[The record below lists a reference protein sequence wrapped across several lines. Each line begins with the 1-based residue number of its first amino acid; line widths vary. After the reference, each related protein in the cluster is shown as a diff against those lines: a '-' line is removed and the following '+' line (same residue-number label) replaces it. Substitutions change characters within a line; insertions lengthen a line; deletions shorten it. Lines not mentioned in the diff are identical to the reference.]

1 MDHQARPATSTAT
14 DLALGVLAGA
24 VALALVLWTGAAAS
38 AWVSGHRVPHAHL
51 LGGFLAFAH
60 ASHPSASWGVPVGPA
75 PLYWAANTLV
85 VAITGFAAY
94 ALWRV
99 WHSTGAEAE
108 SADPLRAEGLATRAE
123 VRAAAGPKALL
134 AKAGT
139 LRPSLD
145 RPRPTEVG
153 YRLGVSKGV
162 ECWASVE
169 DSTLVLGPPRSGK
182 GMSLVIPAILDA
194 PGALVTTSTRPDNLA
209 VTIAARSAHG
219 PVMVFDPQ
227 RLAHSSE
234 AYNSESANLPV
245 VAWSLT
251 RGCEDPQVAMIR
263 AEALVADGS
272 KSGVENAG
280 FWRTQALSATRCML
294 QAAAL
299 EGRTAAELYRWC
311 HSAGAAKEATAILA
325 SRPGATPA
333 WDRALDAI
341 ISADSRTRDSVW
353 AMVAN
358 TFAALADPA
367 VLASVSPKPGAEFDP
382 LAFLAMRGSVYLLG
396 TATGASATASFIAAL
411 IEDLIDAARRLAA
424 RSAGQRLDP
433 PLALVLDEAAN
444 YPLPSLPAL
453 MAEGGGSGITTM
465 AVLQSLAQ
473 ARDRWGREA
482 AGAIWDSAIAKVVHG
497 GSANADDLADI
508 SRLIGDRPVIERSE
522 TVSAGQTARSVSTS
536 TRYRPILEPSEIRKL
551 PIGTGLLLL
560 RSAPPIT
567 MILRPWTAR
576 KDAADLTAARSRWE
590 NPDVDSAIPGGHE
603 RYGSHGLQ
611 DEIEADA

>member
-1 MDHQARPATSTAT
+1 MGRQPRVATSPGT
-14 DLALGVLAGA
+14 DIAFGVLVA
-24 VALALVLWTGAAAS
+24 VAGIAAVLWAGAAAS
-38 AWVSGHRVPHAHL
+38 AWVSGHRVPRAHL
-51 LGGFLAFAH
+51 LAGFVAFAH
-60 ASHPSASWGVPVGPA
+60 AGDPSAAWGVPVGP
-75 PLYWAANTLV
+75 PLLYWVFSSLAVAVAGLV
-85 VAITGFAAY
+85 AY
-94 ALWRV
+94 GVWRV
-99 WHSTGAEAE
+99 WRSPGGQAR
-108 SADPLRAEGLATRAE
+108 SADPLRAEGIATRAE
-123 VRAAAGPKALL
+123 VRAAVGSKALL
-134 AKAGT
+134 RRAAT
-139 LRPSLD
+139 LRPSLLA
-145 RPRPTEVG
+145 PRPSDVG
-153 YRLGVSKGV
+153 YRLGFSRGL

-169 DSTLVLGPPRSGK
+169 DSMLVFGPPRSGK

-209 VTIAARSAHG
+209 VTVAARSEHG

-227 RLAHSSE
+227 GLAC
-234 AYNSESANLPV
+234 SAQGPGVPV
-245 VAWSLT
+245 LAWSLT
-251 RGCEDPQVAMIR
+251 RGCEDPRVAMIR

-272 KSGVENAG
+272 KSGVENAS
-280 FWRTQALSATRCML
+280 FWRTQALSVTRCML
-294 QAAAL
+294 HAAAL
-299 EGRTAAELYRWC
+299 DGRCAADLYRWS
-311 HSAGAAKEATAILA
+311 HSAGSAKEATSILA
-325 SRPGATPA
+325 SHPEATPG

-341 ISADSRTRDSVW
+341 ISAESRTRDSVW

-367 VLASVSPKPGAEFDP
+367 VLASVSPAAGVEFDP

-396 TATGASATASFIAAL
+396 TATGASATASLIAAL

-465 AVLQSLAQ
+465 GVLQSLAQ

-482 AGAIWDSAIAKVVHG
+482 AGAIWDSAIVKVVLG

-508 SRLIGDRPVIERSE
+508 SRLVGERQVIERSE
-522 TVSAGQTARSVSTS
+522 TIGVGGAGRSTSTS
-536 TRYRPILEPSEIRKL
+536 TRYRPILEPSEIRRL

-567 MILRPWTAR
+567 LTLRPWTGRPDAR
-576 KDAADLTAARSRWE
+576 ELTAARSKWE
-590 NPDVDSAIPGGHE
+590 NPVPDSTAPGRHDPHEEVDAG
-603 RYGSHGLQ
+603 
-611 DEIEADA
+611 A